1 MPSIVEG
8 LCPSHLPILETFNH
22 MTLRGKTYTYSSML
36 KNIQASFT
44 LKFST
49 LMRSF
54 IFIPFSTSICEKEKF
69 LAITEVRVTEFMI
82 FFSIE
87 NNLALNPDPIESL
100 YPGF

>member
-1 MPSIVEG
+1 
-8 LCPSHLPILETFNH
+8 
-22 MTLRGKTYTYSSML
+22 ML